1 MKKLILFVFCAVLC
15 VALTSCEKENDG
27 KYNPKKKIQ
36 KVYKDFYGEKVLDQ
50 VWNWDGK
57 LLSRI
62 DCYFNGE
69 VAHTIHYTYDSKNHI
84 TMISAEGEHL
94 DFVYEKGHIKTLHHF
109 FLDEL
114 VADFTFFYNNNK
126 LSKIEWERYN
136 VPLKNNSFENKLW
149 PLAGLIPQGYETLEK
164 EIQKMFT
171 QSKGEEK
178 IVLELT
184 WEGKNVSHIC
194 LYSEKEPE
202 ETKEVSYT
210 YDNNIN
216 PLKGW
221 SRTWLEDVLGL
232 WYDDYHTYLSYGNV
246 LTADYSNKKDGVEYN
261 HISMNYVYEYDGKY
275 PVKETASFGSEP
287 YFIHYYEY

>member
-1 MKKLILFVFCAVLC
+1 MKKLMLFVFSAVLC

-36 KVYKDFYGEKVLDQ
+36 KVFNDFAGEKVLDQ

-62 DCYFNGE
+62 DYYHNGE
-69 VAHTIHYTYDSKNHI
+69 VLHTINYTYDSKNHI

-94 DFVYEKGHIKTLHHF
+94 DFIYEKGHIKTLNHF

-114 VADFTFFYNNNK
+114 VAEYTFLYNNNK
-126 LSKIEWERYN
+126 LSGIEWNKYN
-136 VPLKNNSFENKLW
+136 VKSFENKLW

-171 QSKGEEK
+171 QSKGENK
-178 IVLELT
+178 VIIELT
-184 WEGKNVSHIC
+184 WEGKNVSKISF
-194 LYSEKEPE
+194 YTESEPE
-202 ETKEVSYT
+202 RATDVSFT
-210 YDNNIN
+210 YDNKIN

-221 SRTWLEDVLGL
+221 SHTWIEDVLGL
-232 WYDDYHTYLSYGNV
+232 WYDDYNTYPSYGNV
-246 LTADYSNKKDGVEYN
+246 LTADYSYKQDGVEYS
-261 HISMNYVYEYDGKY
+261 HVTMNYVYEYDGKY
-275 PVKETASFGSEP
+275 PVKVIATHGDEP
-287 YFIHYYEY
+287 DFIRYYEY